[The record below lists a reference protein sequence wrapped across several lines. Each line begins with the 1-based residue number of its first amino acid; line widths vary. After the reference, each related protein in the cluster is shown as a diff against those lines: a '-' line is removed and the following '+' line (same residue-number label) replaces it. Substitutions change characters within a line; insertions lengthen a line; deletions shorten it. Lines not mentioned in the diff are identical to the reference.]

1 MEHRLQSIMIFVV
14 AISFWT
20 IGTVAYGDP
29 SLILSLSFDEVAA
42 DGTVMDSSQYG
53 NHGTTAGST
62 ALVDGRFGKA
72 LKFNGEDT
80 WVEIPHHNSLTV
92 RKSVT
97 VMAWIYTPRYNGPD
111 GIEWQGIIA
120 KGNVPRSYSLY
131 TEVGGGL
138 LLSPSISPV
147 EETSNEQFERNEWQH
162 VVAQIGDGVKRYWIN
177 GKSAGSVPFDRLL
190 PGKIDQASVL
200 IGNTHDT
207 EPSEHPDRHFLGLI
221 DEVRVWNR
229 VLSEPEIISQMESG
243 TTGAIVSISP
253 ASVKSP
259 AVGEQLTLSF
269 NVTGGE
275 NVAGYQTTVKFDPT
289 ALKYISSENA
299 DYLPE
304 GALAVPGIVKDD
316 TVTVAATSLT
326 DESEGDG
333 TLATLTFEVV
343 SVKSSIVHL
352 LDTLLTSALNIS
364 ERPRVEG
371 AKIIK
376 LDGDVNGDGV
386 INIQDLVA
394 VTASFGQFG
403 ENIPADVTGD
413 GIVNIRDLVFVA
425 GKLGEGTEA
434 PSAWHG
440 ELEAPLTKTNLQQW
454 LREARQINLP
464 DPTFQRGILVLEQ
477 LLAIS
482 TPIETM
488 LLPNYPNPFNPETWI
503 PYQLSEAAIVS
514 VTIYDSVGSVV
525 RSLDLGHQAAGY
537 YRSHSKAAY
546 WDGRNNLNERVAS
559 GIYFYQFQAG
569 EFSATRR
576 MLILK

>member
-1 MEHRLQSIMIFVV
+1 MEHRLGSIVIFVV
-14 AISFWT
+14 AISFWA

-42 DGTVMDSSQYG
+42 DGTVMDASQYG

-62 ALVDGRFGKA
+62 TLVDGRFGKA
-72 LKFNGEDT
+72 LEFNGEDT
-80 WVEIPHHNSLTV
+80 WVEIPHHDSLNV
-92 RKSVT
+92 RESVT

-111 GIEWQGIIA
+111 GVDWQGIIA

-131 TEVGGGL
+131 TEVNGGI
-138 LLSPSISPV
+138 LLSPSGSQV
-147 EETSNEQFERNEWQH
+147 EETSDGQFERNAWQH

-177 GKSAGSVPFDRLL
+177 GKSAGSVPFDRRL

-200 IGNTHDT
+200 IGSTHDT
-207 EPSEHPDRHFLGLI
+207 EPLENPDRHFLGLI

-243 TTGAIVSISP
+243 TTDAIVSISP
-253 ASVKSP
+253 ASVRSP
-259 AVGEQLTLSF
+259 AVGEQLTLSL

-275 NVAGYQTTVKFDPT
+275 NVAGYQMTVKFDPT

-343 SVKSSIVHL
+343 SVKPSMVYL
-352 LDTLLTSALNIS
+352 LDSLLTSGLSINA
-364 ERPRVEG
+364 RPRVEG
-371 AKIIK
+371 AEITR

-386 INIQDLVA
+386 VNVQDLVA

-403 ENIPADVTGD
+403 ENIAADVTGD
-413 GIVNIRDLVFVA
+413 GIVNIADLVFVA
-425 GKLGEGTEA
+425 GNLGENGGA
-434 PSAWHG
+434 PSMWLS
-440 ELEAPLTKTNLQQW
+440 ELEAPLTKANLQQW
-454 LREARQINLP
+454 LREARQLNLT
-464 DPTFQRGILVLEQ
+464 DPIFQRGILVLEQ

-503 PYQLSEAAIVS
+503 PYQLSEAAIVT
-514 VTIYDSVGSVV
+514 VTIYDIVGSVV

>member
-1 MEHRLQSIMIFVV
+1 MEHRLQRIMIFVV
-14 AISFWT
+14 AISFWA

-72 LKFNGEDT
+72 LEFNGEDT
-80 WVEIPHHNSLTV
+80 WVEIPHHDSLTV
-92 RKSVT
+92 RESVT

-120 KGNVPRSYSLY
+120 KGNVSRSYSLY

-147 EETSNEQFERNEWQH
+147 EETSNGQFERNEWQH
-162 VVAQIGDGVKRYWIN
+162 VVAQIGDGVKQYWIN
-177 GKSAGSVPFDRLL
+177 GKSAGSVPFDSLL

-207 EPSEHPDRHFLGLI
+207 EPPEHPDRHFLGLI

-243 TTGAIVSISP
+243 TTAAIVSISP

-269 NVTGGE
+269 NITGGE
-275 NVAGYQTTVKFDPT
+275 NVAGYQMTVKFDPT

-299 DYLPE
+299 NYLPE
-304 GALAVPGIVKDD
+304 GALAVPGIAKDD
-316 TVTVAATSLT
+316 TVILAAASLT

-343 SVKSSIVHL
+343 SVKPSMVHL
-352 LDTLLTSALNIS
+352 LDTLLTNRLNIS

-371 AKIIK
+371 AKITR
-376 LDGDVNGDGV
+376 LAGDVNGDGV
-386 INIQDLVA
+386 VNIQDLVA

-403 ENIPADVTGD
+403 KNIPADVNGD
-413 GIVNIRDLVFVA
+413 GIVNIADLVFVA
-425 GKLGEGTEA
+425 GNLGEGAEA
-434 PSAWHG
+434 PSVWHG
-440 ELEAPLTKTNLQQW
+440 ELEAPLTKANLQQW
-454 LREARQINLP
+454 LREARQMNLT

-482 TPIETM
+482 APIETM

-503 PYQLSEAAIVS
+503 PYQLSEAAVVT
-514 VTIYDSVGSVV
+514 VTIYDIVGSVV
-525 RSLDLGHQAAGY
+525 RSLDLGHQAAGH